1 MRKTANIML
10 IIGGVLAILGIIG
23 YLISIFVFAGAN
35 NPQFIQALR
44 DAIQQQYPDYT
55 AAQID
60 GVIEQFK
67 QIASIMIVVMIIL
80 SVTTVLGG
88 VLAFVTAKVQTQ
100 TLYIINIVIGV
111 LSGNIFILLGGIFG
125 LVKDNNQ

>member
-23 YLISIFVFAGAN
+23 YLISIFIFAGAS

-44 DAIQQQYPDYT
+44 DAIQQTYPDYT
-55 AAQID
+55 AAEID
-60 GVIEQFK
+60 QVIEQFK
-67 QIASIMIVVMIIL
+67 QIASIMMVVMIIL

-88 VLAFVTAKVQTQ
+88 VLAFVAAKVQTQ

-111 LSGNIFILLGGIFG
+111 LSANIFILLGGIFG